1 LQRQK
6 EEEMKHSHHVSGH
19 EAHPKSQSKSL
30 PATTGPTRG
39 DDELEVQIREAAYY
53 RYLARGAEVG
63 HELEDW
69 LHAEAQLLEA
79 GEARDI
85 SH

>member
-1 LQRQK
+1 
-6 EEEMKHSHHVSGH
+6 MKHSHHASGH
-19 EAHPKSQSKSL
+19 VAQPKSYSKSP
-30 PATTGPTRG
+30 PATAGATRG
-39 DDELEVQIREAAYY
+39 DGDLGVQIREAAYY

-69 LHAEAQLLEA
+69 LQAEAQLLEA